1 LDLEG
6 DFEGGFEDV
15 FEGEAD
21 WPLPPSVE
29 PPLEA
34 APLPSFDVLL
44 LASPL
49 APPELDEL
57 PASPVL
63 D

>member
-6 DFEGGFEDV
+6 GFEGGFE
-15 FEGEAD
+15 EAAD
-21 WPLPPSVE
+21 LPLPLSVE

-34 APLPSFDVLL
+34 APPPFDVLL

-49 APPELDEL
+49 APPELDEA